1 MPRLRSIRY
10 ENFAQRIA
18 LGYPAEVAYRLSGFP
33 FRADNNKTA
42 RRLQMEQRINR
53 RIQELRHLNEIISNA
68 HDIEL
73 AEIVERVDADIT
85 IEEYRRQLL
94 VNLKMSRDAGKFK
107 EANDALLM
115 LGRTKGFIRDAHKA
129 HDKDTGRRPVSSKP
143 GEQRRRDSEEAD
155 ARRKEQVNEAK
166 DRTAS
171 LQEVDSILG
180 EFDGD
185 D

>member
-1 MPRLRSIRY
+1 MPRLKSIRY

-18 LGYPAEVAYRLSGFP
+18 LGYPSDIAYRLSGFP
-33 FRADNNKTA
+33 FRADNHSSA
-42 RRLQMEQRINR
+42 RRLQMEKRINQ
-53 RIQELRHLNEIISNA
+53 RIQELRHLNDIISKA

-73 AEIVERVDADIT
+73 AEIVERFDADIT

-115 LGRTKGFIRDAHKA
+115 LGKTKGFINDVPS
-129 HDKDTGRRPVSSKP
+129 GRPPGKRPVGSKP

-155 ARRKEQVNEAK
+155 DQRKERVSETK

>member
-1 MPRLRSIRY
+1 MPRLKSIRY

-33 FRADNNKTA
+33 FRADNNSAA
-42 RRLQMEQRINR
+42 RRLQMEQRINT
-53 RIQELRHLNEIISNA
+53 RIQELRHLNDIISKA

-73 AEIVERVDADIT
+73 AEIVERFDADIT

-94 VNLKMSRDAGKFK
+94 VNLKMARDAGKFK

-115 LGRTKGFIRDAHKA
+115 LGRTKGFINDLPQVNGKA
-129 HDKDTGRRPVSSKP
+129 MSKRPVISKP

-155 ARRKEQVNEAK
+155 EQRKERVRETK